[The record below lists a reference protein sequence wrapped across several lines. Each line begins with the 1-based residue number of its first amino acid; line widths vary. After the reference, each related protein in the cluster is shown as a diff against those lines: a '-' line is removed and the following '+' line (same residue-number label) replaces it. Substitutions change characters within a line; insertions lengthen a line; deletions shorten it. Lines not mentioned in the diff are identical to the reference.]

1 MCLFFCQ
8 TVFVWGYVS
17 VTLVLVLLSDRGQ
30 VFVWGYG
37 ILGKGPEVGHSDV
50 PTMIPEPLFGRNE
63 VQPDTTVVDI
73 ECGLGHFVALTG
85 KLKRDK
91 KNSVVIL
98 LDTTV
103 VDMECGLG
111 HFVALTGKLKRDKKN
126 SAVIMLLYLHMKR
139 DGSYCDSHISGDC
152 VIVYE
157 ELNLWLSVA
166 VSHSKKCHTAF

>member
-1 MCLFFCQ
+1 MLHLCLFFCQTGARCLCGDMLVLHLCLFFCQ

-37 ILGKGPEVGHSDV
+37 ILGKGPELGHSDV

-85 KLKRDK
+85 KLKR
-91 KNSVVIL
+91 
-98 LDTTV
+98 
-103 VDMECGLG
+103 G
-111 HFVALTGKLKRDKKN
+111 
-126 SAVIMLLYLHMKR
+126 
-139 DGSYCDSHISGDC
+139 
-152 VIVYE
+152 
-157 ELNLWLSVA
+157 
-166 VSHSKKCHTAF
+166 